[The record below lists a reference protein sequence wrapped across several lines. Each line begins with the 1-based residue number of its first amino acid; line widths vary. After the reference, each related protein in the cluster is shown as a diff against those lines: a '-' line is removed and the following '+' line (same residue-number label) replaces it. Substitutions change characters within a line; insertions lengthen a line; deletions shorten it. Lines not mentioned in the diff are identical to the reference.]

1 MKPIKLEK
9 EYIQDNVDEF
19 IELASRQV
27 VAVCEDGQAI
37 AYAIPASL
45 FESYQERINAEAKQ

>member
-1 MKPIKLEK
+1 VKPIQLEK

-27 VAVCEDGQAI
+27 VAVCEGGQPI
-37 AYAIPASL
+37 VYAIPASL
-45 FESYQERINAEAKQ
+45 YEAYQELINAEAEQ